1 MNFHFS
7 LSKKKKKNSH
17 VCNKEVND
25 KYRDGPGLLD
35 RMLPLA
41 RLDPVKKHTMT
52 QGLFVF

>member
-7 LSKKKKKNSH
+7 LSKKKKKPL
-17 VCNKEVND
+17 
-25 KYRDGPGLLD
+25 KYATKRSIINIEMGPGLLD